1 MTSLGLFLIV
11 AGVIAFFVGIVLV
24 CFESLR
30 KAGLI
35 VLLTGIAMF
44 IIGFSVCSSFP
55 FRIH

>member
-11 AGVIAFFVGIVLV
+11 AGVIAFLVGLVLV
-24 CFESLR
+24 CIESLR